1 MIIKNLNPNRWF
13 RNDHLRF
20 ANCLKLPQA
29 CNETL
34 HSSCLVVCKNLSCS
48 MRAFLHIYKTFAVVI
63 NSRLRFHSRENDVKN
78 SSNRKTRNTC
88 CRTRSFCQWGEM
100 VSLSCIALL
109 PRDIDGMTPDGSEV
123 HLFPSQ
129 PFPNGHLAS

>member
-1 MIIKNLNPNRWF
+1 MFHESILT
-13 RNDHLRF
+13 
-20 ANCLKLPQA
+20 CL
-29 CNETL
+29 E
-34 HSSCLVVCKNLSCS
+34 
-48 MRAFLHIYKTFAVVI
+48 TFAVVI
-63 NSRLRFHSRENDVKN
+63 NSKGLISLVTKVRRED
-78 SSNRKTRNTC
+78 SSTKYTKHC
-88 CRTRSFCQWGEM
+88 CRTQSFCQWGEL